1 MDAAALKSVPLFA
14 GLSGHDL
21 NQVARWADEVELP
34 EGRELAKEGEFAY
47 EFFVLLEGTVEVSKK
62 GTKVRDMGPGEFF
75 GEIGLV
81 DEEARRTAT
90 VTTTSPVR
98 AVVMTRR
105 DFLEMEREF
114 PEVAAQVQEAIKQR
128 PHGHEHG

>member
-1 MDAAALKSVPLFA
+1 MDAEALKSVPLFA

-34 EGRELAKEGEFAY
+34 EGKELAHEGELAY
-47 EFFVLLEGTVEVSKK
+47 EFFVLLDGTVEVWMK
-62 GTKVRDMGPGEFF
+62 GTKMRDMGPGEFF

-98 AVVMTRR
+98 AIVMTRR
-105 DFLEMEREF
+105 DFVEMEREF
-114 PEVAAQVQEAIKQR
+114 PDIARQIEAAIKER
-128 PHGHEHG
+128 PR